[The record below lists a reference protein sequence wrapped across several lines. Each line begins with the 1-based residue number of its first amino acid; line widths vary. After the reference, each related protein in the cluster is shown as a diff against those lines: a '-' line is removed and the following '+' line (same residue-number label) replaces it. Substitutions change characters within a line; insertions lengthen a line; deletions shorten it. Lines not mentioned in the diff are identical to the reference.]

1 MNLRYSVIQ
10 PSEFVSHHNVIW
22 VESLFWAA
30 LLQSMTQDPRGFCPV
45 AWPSQCSLSPAL
57 CMEKKEQGKA
67 HPLLAA
73 PDQNYAS
80 SFSFISPKA
89 IIQASVWYD
98 RNLGPGVFPFPT
110 VSENLPRSTHE
121 SIAHIGC
128 RLLNSA
134 TLLQP
139 CLALCMWFLL
149 VSSLGPLRD
158 ELFAAL
164 VGTLLRLAIGWELL
178 ELLDW
183 GLRTMTLVQPLYL
196 AALVSLCSLSD
207 TVSPC
212 AGHYP
217 LMYC

>member
-1 MNLRYSVIQ
+1 MNLRYSVVQ

-45 AWPSQCSLSPAL
+45 AWPSQRSLSPAL

-89 IIQASVWYD
+89 IIQASIWYD

-121 SIAHIGC
+121 SISPYWLSVVKLSHLAPTIALLSVCGFFLC
-128 RLLNSA
+128 RA
-134 TLLQP
+134 
-139 CLALCMWFLL
+139 W
-149 VSSLGPLRD
+149 GPS
-158 ELFAAL
+158 
-164 VGTLLRLAIGWELL
+164 G
-178 ELLDW
+178 
-183 GLRTMTLVQPLYL
+183 MN
-196 AALVSLCSLSD
+196 CSLHLW
-207 TVSPC
+207 V
-212 AGHYP
+212 HYCTLP
-217 LMYC
+217 LDESF